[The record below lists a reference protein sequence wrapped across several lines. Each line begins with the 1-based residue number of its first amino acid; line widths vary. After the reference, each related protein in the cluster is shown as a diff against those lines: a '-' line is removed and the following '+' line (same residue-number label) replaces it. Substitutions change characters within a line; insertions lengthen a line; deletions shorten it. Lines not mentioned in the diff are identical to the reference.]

1 MDTLF
6 LGLIVTGLS
15 VYVFYLEKRISR
27 LEDNQKDSKCIKW
40 FQKALA

>member
-27 LEDNQKDSKCIKW
+27 LESDIKELKDHKCIK
-40 FQKALA
+40 